1 MKKLLTL
8 TFISVLLSC
17 SNSDD
22 SSTNNPNNPDPT
34 DPTPTTYTLG
44 GIGPGGGR
52 IFSLDATNQHG
63 LEVTAVLGQ
72 TKWGYSG
79 MPYPQ
84 NQTAIAGLYP
94 TIGKGNE
101 NTNKIVAYFGNNNG
115 EPYAAKLCYD
125 LVQNGKDDWYL
136 PSRLELYQMF
146 HFIKVE
152 HPIMDFFDVS
162 ERTWSSTQNYY
173 PGDNPLP
180 AHADYVYGIDWVI
193 PSTGGYDH
201 ENYYTS
207 SDVLSVR
214 AIRNF

>member
-1 MKKLLTL
+1 MKRLFTLSLLVFL
-8 TFISVLLSC
+8 FSC
-17 SNSDD
+17 SNDE
-22 SSTNNPNNPDPT
+22 STSNNNSNPAPN
-34 DPTPTTYTLG
+34 PTPTTYTLG

-52 IFSLDATNQHG
+52 IFSLDATGQHG
-63 LEVTAVLGQ
+63 LEVTGVLGQ

-79 MPYPQ
+79 MSYPQ

-94 TIGKGNE
+94 TFGKGND
-101 NTNKIVAYFGNNNG
+101 NTVKIVTYFGNNNG
-115 EPYAAKLCYD
+115 EPYAAKVCSD

-136 PSRLELYQMF
+136 PSRLELYAIF
-146 HFIKVE
+146 RFFKID

-162 ERTWSSTQNYY
+162 ERTWSSTQNYT

-180 AHADYVYGIDWVI
+180 SHADYVYGIDWVI
-193 PSTGGYDH
+193 PMTGGYDH
-201 ENYYTS
+201 ENYYSS